1 MCCTPQHTQTC
12 VECAFGV
19 EVFLWSMFQ
28 IDIVVELVGF
38 VFPTITIVSNL
49 TDVSGQSVSG
59 C

>member
-1 MCCTPQHTQTC
+1 
-12 VECAFGV
+12 
-19 EVFLWSMFQ
+19 MFQ